1 VVWTQKSWLLFTKG
15 VERFG
20 AGTRDRNFFMYLDG
34 PDHVT
39 IEVQSATH
47 HDFMHVHRGGER
59 GRPGRHARA
68 SHTGGCQGLS
78 GHEKTVELGPWALAG
93 TRPRLSSSSEGMM
106 RITLAAAGCLLVAA
120 STLFGQAKPAFE
132 VASIRPSADQVT
144 GVRVG
149 FQATGSQ
156 VRVTAM
162 SIKDY
167 VGIAYGTR
175 PQQIEGPDWIGS
187 QRFDVVA
194 TIPDGVPASQVPAML
209 RTLLEDRF
217 QMKVH
222 RESKDLPVYVLGVSK
237 AGARLTESKPDPN
250 TPAEPAGTVNVSGGG
265 NSTGVGVDIGG
276 GRSFA
281 VADNQVQ
288 IRGMTMRDVAEV
300 LTRFVDRVVVDQTGL
315 TKTYDVTL
323 ELTPD
328 EFNAIRI
335 RSRVNAGVPLPP
347 QAMRLLDNASPDALS
362 APLSKFGI
370 TFEAKKAPLDVVVID
385 SVLKTPTEN

>member
-1 VVWTQKSWLLFTKG
+1 
-15 VERFG
+15 
-20 AGTRDRNFFMYLDG
+20 
-34 PDHVT
+34 
-39 IEVQSATH
+39 
-47 HDFMHVHRGGER
+47 
-59 GRPGRHARA
+59 
-68 SHTGGCQGLS
+68 
-78 GHEKTVELGPWALAG
+78 
-93 TRPRLSSSSEGMM
+93 MM
-106 RITLAAAGCLLVAA
+106 RTTLSAAGWLLVAA
-120 STLFGQAKPAFE
+120 STAFAQAKPAFE

-156 VRVTAM
+156 VRVTGM

-167 VGIAYGTR
+167 VGIAFGTR
-175 PQQIEGPDWIGS
+175 PQQIEGPEWIGS

-194 TIPDGVPASQVPAML
+194 TIPDGVPSSQATAML

-217 QMKVH
+217 QLKVH

-250 TPAEPAGTVNVSGGG
+250 ATAEPAGTVNVSGGG
-265 NSTGVGVDIGG
+265 NNTGVGVNIGG

-288 IRGMTMRDVAEV
+288 IRGMQMRDVAEV

-315 TKTYDVTL
+315 TKTYDITL
-323 ELTPD
+323 DLTPD

-335 RSRVNAGVPLPP
+335 RSAVNAGVPLPP
-347 QAMRLLDNASPDALS
+347 QAMRLLDNASPDTLS

-370 TFEAKKAPLDVVVID
+370 TFEAKKAPLEVVVID
-385 SVLKTPTEN
+385 SVLKAPTEN

>member
-1 VVWTQKSWLLFTKG
+1 
-15 VERFG
+15 
-20 AGTRDRNFFMYLDG
+20 
-34 PDHVT
+34 
-39 IEVQSATH
+39 
-47 HDFMHVHRGGER
+47 
-59 GRPGRHARA
+59 
-68 SHTGGCQGLS
+68 
-78 GHEKTVELGPWALAG
+78 
-93 TRPRLSSSSEGMM
+93 MM
-106 RITLAAAGCLLVAA
+106 RTTLSAAGWLLVAA
-120 STLFGQAKPAFE
+120 STAFAQAKPAFE

-156 VRVTAM
+156 VRVTGM

-167 VGIAYGTR
+167 VGIAFGTR
-175 PQQIEGPDWIGS
+175 PQQIEGPEWIGS

-194 TIPDGVPASQVPAML
+194 TIPDGVPSSQATAML

-217 QMKVH
+217 QLKVH

-250 TPAEPAGTVNVSGGG
+250 ATAEPAGTVNVSGGG
-265 NSTGVGVDIGG
+265 NNTGVGVNIGG

-288 IRGMTMRDVAEV
+288 IRGMQMRDVAEV

-315 TKTYDVTL
+315 TKTYDITL
-323 ELTPD
+323 DLTPD

-335 RSRVNAGVPLPP
+335 RSAVNAGVPLPP
-347 QAMRLLDNASPDALS
+347 QAMRLLDNASPDTLS

-370 TFEAKKAPLDVVVID
+370 TFEARKAPLEVVVID
-385 SVLKTPTEN
+385 SLLKAPTEN

>member
-1 VVWTQKSWLLFTKG
+1 
-15 VERFG
+15 
-20 AGTRDRNFFMYLDG
+20 
-34 PDHVT
+34 
-39 IEVQSATH
+39 
-47 HDFMHVHRGGER
+47 
-59 GRPGRHARA
+59 
-68 SHTGGCQGLS
+68 
-78 GHEKTVELGPWALAG
+78 
-93 TRPRLSSSSEGMM
+93 MM
-106 RITLAAAGCLLVAA
+106 RTTLSAAGCLLIAA
-120 STLFGQAKPAFE
+120 SAAFAQAKPAFE

-194 TIPDGVPASQVPAML
+194 TIPDGVPSSQIPAML
-209 RTLLEDRF
+209 QTLLEDRF

-237 AGARLTESKPDPN
+237 AGAKLTESKPDPN
-250 TPAEPAGTVNVSGGG
+250 APAEPAGTVNVSGGG
-265 NSTGVGVDIGG
+265 NNTGVGVNIGG

-288 IRGMTMRDVAEV
+288 IRGMQMRDVAEV

-315 TKTYDVTL
+315 TKTYDITL

-335 RSRVNAGVPLPP
+335 RSAVNAGVPLPP
-347 QAMRLLDNASPDALS
+347 QAMRLLENASPDTMS

-370 TFEAKKAPLDVVVID
+370 TFDARKAPLEVVVID
-385 SVLKTPTEN
+385 SLLKTPTEN

>member
-1 VVWTQKSWLLFTKG
+1 
-15 VERFG
+15 
-20 AGTRDRNFFMYLDG
+20 
-34 PDHVT
+34 
-39 IEVQSATH
+39 
-47 HDFMHVHRGGER
+47 
-59 GRPGRHARA
+59 
-68 SHTGGCQGLS
+68 
-78 GHEKTVELGPWALAG
+78 
-93 TRPRLSSSSEGMM
+93 MM
-106 RITLAAAGCLLVAA
+106 RTTLSAAGWLLVAA
-120 STLFGQAKPAFE
+120 STAFAQAKPAFE

-156 VRVTAM
+156 VRVTGM

-167 VGIAYGTR
+167 VGIAFGTR
-175 PQQIEGPDWIGS
+175 PQQIEGPEWIGS

-194 TIPDGVPASQVPAML
+194 TIPDGVPSSQATAML

-217 QMKVH
+217 QLKVH

-250 TPAEPAGTVNVSGGG
+250 ATAEPAGTVNVSGGG
-265 NSTGVGVDIGG
+265 NNTGVGVNIGG

-281 VADNQVQ
+281 VADNQLRV
-288 IRGMTMRDVAEV
+288 RGMQMRDVAEV

-315 TKTYDVTL
+315 TKTYDITL
-323 ELTPD
+323 DLTPD

-335 RSRVNAGVPLPP
+335 RSAVNAGVPLPP
-347 QAMRLLDNASPDALS
+347 QAMRLLDNASPDTLS

-370 TFEAKKAPLDVVVID
+370 TFEARKAPLEVVVID

>member
-1 VVWTQKSWLLFTKG
+1 
-15 VERFG
+15 
-20 AGTRDRNFFMYLDG
+20 
-34 PDHVT
+34 
-39 IEVQSATH
+39 
-47 HDFMHVHRGGER
+47 
-59 GRPGRHARA
+59 
-68 SHTGGCQGLS
+68 
-78 GHEKTVELGPWALAG
+78 
-93 TRPRLSSSSEGMM
+93 MM
-106 RITLAAAGCLLVAA
+106 RTTLSAAGWLLVAA
-120 STLFGQAKPAFE
+120 STAFAQAKPAFE

-156 VRVTAM
+156 VRVTGM

-167 VGIAYGTR
+167 VGIAFGTR
-175 PQQIEGPDWIGS
+175 PQQIEGPEWIGS

-194 TIPDGVPASQVPAML
+194 TIPDGVPSSQATAML

-217 QMKVH
+217 QLKVH

-250 TPAEPAGTVNVSGGG
+250 ATAEPAGTVNVSGGG
-265 NSTGVGVDIGG
+265 NNTGVGVNIGG

-281 VADNQVQ
+281 VVDNQVQ
-288 IRGMTMRDVAEV
+288 IRGMQMRDVAEV

-315 TKTYDVTL
+315 TKTYDITL
-323 ELTPD
+323 DLTPD

-335 RSRVNAGVPLPP
+335 RSAVNAGVPLPP
-347 QAMRLLDNASPDALS
+347 QAMRLLDNASPDTLS

-370 TFEAKKAPLDVVVID
+370 TFEARKAPLEVVVID

>member
-1 VVWTQKSWLLFTKG
+1 
-15 VERFG
+15 
-20 AGTRDRNFFMYLDG
+20 
-34 PDHVT
+34 
-39 IEVQSATH
+39 
-47 HDFMHVHRGGER
+47 
-59 GRPGRHARA
+59 
-68 SHTGGCQGLS
+68 
-78 GHEKTVELGPWALAG
+78 
-93 TRPRLSSSSEGMM
+93 MM
-106 RITLAAAGCLLVAA
+106 RTTLSAAGWLLVAA
-120 STLFGQAKPAFE
+120 STAFAQAKPAFE

-156 VRVTAM
+156 VRVTGM

-167 VGIAYGTR
+167 VGIAFGTR
-175 PQQIEGPDWIGS
+175 PQQIEGPEWIGS

-194 TIPDGVPASQVPAML
+194 TIPDGVPSSQVTAML

-217 QMKVH
+217 QLKVH

-250 TPAEPAGTVNVSGGG
+250 ATAEPAGTVNVSGGG
-265 NSTGVGVDIGG
+265 NNTGVGVNIGG

-288 IRGMTMRDVAEV
+288 IRGMQMRDVAEV

-315 TKTYDVTL
+315 TKTYDITL

-335 RSRVNAGVPLPP
+335 RSAVNAGVPLPP
-347 QAMRLLDNASPDALS
+347 QAMRLLDNASPDTLS

-385 SVLKTPTEN
+385 SLLKTPTEN

>member
-1 VVWTQKSWLLFTKG
+1 
-15 VERFG
+15 
-20 AGTRDRNFFMYLDG
+20 
-34 PDHVT
+34 
-39 IEVQSATH
+39 
-47 HDFMHVHRGGER
+47 
-59 GRPGRHARA
+59 
-68 SHTGGCQGLS
+68 
-78 GHEKTVELGPWALAG
+78 
-93 TRPRLSSSSEGMM
+93 MM
-106 RITLAAAGCLLVAA
+106 RTTLSAAGWLLVAA
-120 STLFGQAKPAFE
+120 STAFAQAKPAFE

-156 VRVTAM
+156 VRVTGM

-167 VGIAYGTR
+167 VGIAFGTR
-175 PQQIEGPDWIGS
+175 PQQIEGPEWIGS

-194 TIPDGVPASQVPAML
+194 TIPDGVPSSQATAML

-217 QMKVH
+217 QLKVH

-250 TPAEPAGTVNVSGGG
+250 ATAEPAGTVNVSGGG
-265 NSTGVGVDIGG
+265 NNTGVGVNIGG

-288 IRGMTMRDVAEV
+288 IRGMQMRDVAEV

-315 TKTYDVTL
+315 TKTYDITL
-323 ELTPD
+323 DLTPD

-335 RSRVNAGVPLPP
+335 RSAVNAGVPLPP
-347 QAMRLLDNASPDALS
+347 QAMRLLDNASPDTLS

-370 TFEAKKAPLDVVVID
+370 TFEAKKAPLEVVVID

>member
-1 VVWTQKSWLLFTKG
+1 
-15 VERFG
+15 
-20 AGTRDRNFFMYLDG
+20 
-34 PDHVT
+34 
-39 IEVQSATH
+39 
-47 HDFMHVHRGGER
+47 
-59 GRPGRHARA
+59 
-68 SHTGGCQGLS
+68 
-78 GHEKTVELGPWALAG
+78 
-93 TRPRLSSSSEGMM
+93 MM
-106 RITLAAAGCLLVAA
+106 RTTLSAAGWLLVAA
-120 STLFGQAKPAFE
+120 STAFAQAKPAFE

-156 VRVTAM
+156 VRVTGM

-167 VGIAYGTR
+167 VGIAFGTR
-175 PQQIEGPDWIGS
+175 PQQIEGPEWIGS

-194 TIPDGVPASQVPAML
+194 TIPDGVPSSQATAML

-217 QMKVH
+217 QLKVH

-250 TPAEPAGTVNVSGGG
+250 ATAEPAGTVNVSGGG
-265 NSTGVGVDIGG
+265 NNTGVGVNIGG

-288 IRGMTMRDVAEV
+288 IRGMQMRDVAEV
-300 LTRFVDRVVVDQTGL
+300 LTRFVDRIVVDQTGL
-315 TKTYDVTL
+315 TKTYDITL

-335 RSRVNAGVPLPP
+335 RSAVNAGVPLPP
-347 QAMRLLDNASPDALS
+347 QAMRLLDNASPDTLS

-370 TFEAKKAPLDVVVID
+370 TFEAKKAPLEVVVID
-385 SVLKTPTEN
+385 SLLKTPTEN

>member
-1 VVWTQKSWLLFTKG
+1 
-15 VERFG
+15 
-20 AGTRDRNFFMYLDG
+20 
-34 PDHVT
+34 
-39 IEVQSATH
+39 
-47 HDFMHVHRGGER
+47 
-59 GRPGRHARA
+59 
-68 SHTGGCQGLS
+68 
-78 GHEKTVELGPWALAG
+78 
-93 TRPRLSSSSEGMM
+93 MM
-106 RITLAAAGCLLVAA
+106 RTTLSAAGWLLVAA
-120 STLFGQAKPAFE
+120 STAFAQAKPAFE

-156 VRVTAM
+156 VRVTGM

-167 VGIAYGTR
+167 VGIAFGTR
-175 PQQIEGPDWIGS
+175 PQQIEGPEWIGS

-194 TIPDGVPASQVPAML
+194 TIPDGVPSSQATAML

-217 QMKVH
+217 QLKVH

-250 TPAEPAGTVNVSGGG
+250 ATAEPAGTVNVSGGG
-265 NSTGVGVDIGG
+265 NNTGVGVNIGG

-288 IRGMTMRDVAEV
+288 IRGMQMRDVAEV

-315 TKTYDVTL
+315 TKTYDITL
-323 ELTPD
+323 DLTPD

-335 RSRVNAGVPLPP
+335 RSAVNAGVPLPP
-347 QAMRLLDNASPDALS
+347 QAMRLLDNASPDTLS

-370 TFEAKKAPLDVVVID
+370 TFEARKAPLEVIVID

>member
-1 VVWTQKSWLLFTKG
+1 
-15 VERFG
+15 
-20 AGTRDRNFFMYLDG
+20 
-34 PDHVT
+34 
-39 IEVQSATH
+39 
-47 HDFMHVHRGGER
+47 
-59 GRPGRHARA
+59 
-68 SHTGGCQGLS
+68 
-78 GHEKTVELGPWALAG
+78 
-93 TRPRLSSSSEGMM
+93 MM
-106 RITLAAAGCLLVAA
+106 RTTLSAAGWLLVAA
-120 STLFGQAKPAFE
+120 STAFAQAKPAFE

-156 VRVTAM
+156 VRVTGM

-167 VGIAYGTR
+167 VGIAFGTR
-175 PQQIEGPDWIGS
+175 PQQIEGPEWIGS

-194 TIPDGVPASQVPAML
+194 TIPDGVPSSQVTAML

-217 QMKVH
+217 QLKVH

-250 TPAEPAGTVNVSGGG
+250 ATAEPAGTVNVSGGG
-265 NSTGVGVDIGG
+265 NNTGVGVNIGG

-288 IRGMTMRDVAEV
+288 IRGMQMRDVAEV

-315 TKTYDVTL
+315 TKTYDITL
-323 ELTPD
+323 DLTPD

-335 RSRVNAGVPLPP
+335 RSAVNAGVPLPP
-347 QAMRLLDNASPDALS
+347 QAMRLLDNASPDTLS

-370 TFEAKKAPLDVVVID
+370 TFEARKAPLEVVVID

>member
-1 VVWTQKSWLLFTKG
+1 
-15 VERFG
+15 
-20 AGTRDRNFFMYLDG
+20 
-34 PDHVT
+34 
-39 IEVQSATH
+39 
-47 HDFMHVHRGGER
+47 
-59 GRPGRHARA
+59 
-68 SHTGGCQGLS
+68 
-78 GHEKTVELGPWALAG
+78 
-93 TRPRLSSSSEGMM
+93 MM
-106 RITLAAAGCLLVAA
+106 RTTLSAAGWLLVAA
-120 STLFGQAKPAFE
+120 STAFAQAKPAFE

-156 VRVTAM
+156 VRVTGM

-167 VGIAYGTR
+167 VGIAFGTR
-175 PQQIEGPDWIGS
+175 PQQIEGPEWIGS
-187 QRFDVVA
+187 QLFDVVA
-194 TIPDGVPASQVPAML
+194 TIPDGVPSSQATAML

-217 QMKVH
+217 QLKVH

-250 TPAEPAGTVNVSGGG
+250 ATAEPAGTVNVSGGG
-265 NSTGVGVDIGG
+265 NNTGVGVNIGG

-288 IRGMTMRDVAEV
+288 IRGMQMRDVAEV

-315 TKTYDVTL
+315 TKTYDITL
-323 ELTPD
+323 DLTPD

-335 RSRVNAGVPLPP
+335 RSAVNAGVPLPP
-347 QAMRLLDNASPDALS
+347 QAMRLLDNASPDTLS

-370 TFEAKKAPLDVVVID
+370 TCEARKAPLEVVVID

>member
-1 VVWTQKSWLLFTKG
+1 
-15 VERFG
+15 
-20 AGTRDRNFFMYLDG
+20 
-34 PDHVT
+34 
-39 IEVQSATH
+39 
-47 HDFMHVHRGGER
+47 
-59 GRPGRHARA
+59 
-68 SHTGGCQGLS
+68 
-78 GHEKTVELGPWALAG
+78 
-93 TRPRLSSSSEGMM
+93 MM
-106 RITLAAAGCLLVAA
+106 RTTLSAAGWLLVAA
-120 STLFGQAKPAFE
+120 STAFAQAKPAFE

-156 VRVTAM
+156 VRVTGM

-167 VGIAYGTR
+167 VGIAFGTR
-175 PQQIEGPDWIGS
+175 PQQIEGPEWIGS

-194 TIPDGVPASQVPAML
+194 TIPDGVPSSQATAML

-217 QMKVH
+217 QLKVH

-250 TPAEPAGTVNVSGGG
+250 ATAEPAGTVNVSGGG
-265 NSTGVGVDIGG
+265 NNTGVGVNIGG

-288 IRGMTMRDVAEV
+288 IRGMQMRDVAEV

-315 TKTYDVTL
+315 TKTYDITL
-323 ELTPD
+323 DLTPD

-335 RSRVNAGVPLPP
+335 RSAVNAGVPLPP
-347 QAMRLLDNASPDALS
+347 QAMRLLDNASPDTLS

-370 TFEAKKAPLDVVVID
+370 TFEARKAPLEVVVVD
-385 SVLKTPTEN
+385 SLLKTPTEN

>member
-1 VVWTQKSWLLFTKG
+1 
-15 VERFG
+15 
-20 AGTRDRNFFMYLDG
+20 
-34 PDHVT
+34 
-39 IEVQSATH
+39 
-47 HDFMHVHRGGER
+47 
-59 GRPGRHARA
+59 
-68 SHTGGCQGLS
+68 
-78 GHEKTVELGPWALAG
+78 
-93 TRPRLSSSSEGMM
+93 MM
-106 RITLAAAGCLLVAA
+106 RTTLSAAGCLLIAA
-120 STLFGQAKPAFE
+120 STAFAQTKPAFE

-144 GVRVG
+144 GVRMG

-194 TIPDGVPASQVPAML
+194 TIPDGVPGSEVPAML

-237 AGARLTESKPDPN
+237 AGARLTESKVDPN
-250 TPAEPAGTVNVSGGG
+250 APAEPAGTVNVSGGG
-265 NSTGVGVDIGG
+265 NSTGVGVNIGG

-281 VADNQVQ
+281 IADNQVQ
-288 IRGMTMRDVAEV
+288 IRGMQMRDVAEV

-315 TKTYDVTL
+315 TKTYDITL

-335 RSRVNAGVPLPP
+335 RSAVNAGVPLPP
-347 QAMRLLDNASPDALS
+347 QAMRLLDNASPDTLS

-370 TFEAKKAPLDVVVID
+370 TFEAKKAPLEVVVID
-385 SVLKTPTEN
+385 SVLKAPTEN

>member
-1 VVWTQKSWLLFTKG
+1 
-15 VERFG
+15 
-20 AGTRDRNFFMYLDG
+20 
-34 PDHVT
+34 
-39 IEVQSATH
+39 
-47 HDFMHVHRGGER
+47 
-59 GRPGRHARA
+59 
-68 SHTGGCQGLS
+68 
-78 GHEKTVELGPWALAG
+78 
-93 TRPRLSSSSEGMM
+93 MM
-106 RITLAAAGCLLVAA
+106 RTTLSAAGWLLVAA
-120 STLFGQAKPAFE
+120 STAFAQAKPAFE

-156 VRVTAM
+156 VRVTGM

-167 VGIAYGTR
+167 VGIAFGTR
-175 PQQIEGPDWIGS
+175 PQQIEGPEWIGS

-194 TIPDGVPASQVPAML
+194 TIPDGVPSSQATAML

-217 QMKVH
+217 QLKVH
-222 RESKDLPVYVLGVSK
+222 RESKDLPVYVLGVPK

-250 TPAEPAGTVNVSGGG
+250 ATAEPAGTVNVSGGG
-265 NSTGVGVDIGG
+265 NNTGVGVNIGG

-288 IRGMTMRDVAEV
+288 IRGMQMRDVAEV

-315 TKTYDVTL
+315 TKTYDITL
-323 ELTPD
+323 DLTPD

-335 RSRVNAGVPLPP
+335 RSAVNAGVPLPP
-347 QAMRLLDNASPDALS
+347 QAMRLLDNASPDTLS

-370 TFEAKKAPLDVVVID
+370 TFEARKAPLEVVVID

>member
-1 VVWTQKSWLLFTKG
+1 
-15 VERFG
+15 
-20 AGTRDRNFFMYLDG
+20 
-34 PDHVT
+34 
-39 IEVQSATH
+39 
-47 HDFMHVHRGGER
+47 
-59 GRPGRHARA
+59 
-68 SHTGGCQGLS
+68 
-78 GHEKTVELGPWALAG
+78 
-93 TRPRLSSSSEGMM
+93 MM
-106 RITLAAAGCLLVAA
+106 RTTLSAAGCLLVAA
-120 STLFGQAKPAFE
+120 STAFGQTKPAFE

-167 VGIAYGTR
+167 VGIAFGTR
-175 PQQIEGPDWIGS
+175 PQQIEGPEWIGS

-194 TIPDGVPASQVPAML
+194 TIPDGVPSSQVTAML

-217 QMKVH
+217 QLKVH
-222 RESKDLPVYVLGVSK
+222 RETKDQPVYVLGVSK
-237 AGARLTESKPDPN
+237 AGARLKESKPDPN
-250 TPAEPAGTVNVSGGG
+250 APAEPAGTVNVSGGG
-265 NSTGVGVDIGG
+265 NNAGVGIDIGG

-281 VADNQVQ
+281 VADNQLRV
-288 IRGMTMRDVAEV
+288 RGMQMRDVAEV

-315 TKTYDVTL
+315 TGTYDITL

-335 RSRVNAGVPLPP
+335 RSAVNAGVPLPP
-347 QAMRLLDNASPDALS
+347 QAMRLLDNASPDTLS

-370 TFEAKKAPLDVVVID
+370 TFEARKAPLEVIVID

>member
-1 VVWTQKSWLLFTKG
+1 
-15 VERFG
+15 
-20 AGTRDRNFFMYLDG
+20 
-34 PDHVT
+34 
-39 IEVQSATH
+39 
-47 HDFMHVHRGGER
+47 
-59 GRPGRHARA
+59 
-68 SHTGGCQGLS
+68 
-78 GHEKTVELGPWALAG
+78 
-93 TRPRLSSSSEGMM
+93 M

-250 TPAEPAGTVNVSGGG
+250 TPAEPAGTVNVSGDG

-335 RSRVNAGVPLPP
+335 RSAVNAGVPLPP